1 MTAATLEPAGEAR
14 FLVRGPVVFATAGE
28 LLAASERLFNG
39 NGALVIDLSAVSDAD
54 SAGLALLIEWLRMG
68 QQGSRPVS
76 FTGIPDKLEAIARLS
91 GVAGMLAG
99 NGESAPA

>member
-1 MTAATLEPAGEAR
+1 MTAASLEPAGDGR

-28 LLAASERLFNG
+28 LLAASEKLFNG
-39 NGALVIDLSAVSDAD
+39 NGALQIDLSAVSDAD

-68 QQGSRPVS
+68 RGGARPVS

-91 GVAGMLAG
+91 GVDGMLAG
-99 NGESAPA
+99 NGERALA